1 MAGRS
6 RSGRKSNA
14 ANFGGGA
21 IVVSRLR
28 RAALWLRWRDRKR
41 EVGGRRRKESV
52 RGQSS
57 VAMDDESEW
66 GSGRVELG

>member
-1 MAGRS
+1 
-6 RSGRKSNA
+6 
-14 ANFGGGA
+14 
-21 IVVSRLR
+21 VVSRLR

-41 EVGGRRRKESV
+41 EVGGRRKEGV